1 MKLASLFFFTRC
13 HLTLLLISRVPSSF
27 RITDG
32 LPQLTIEEFANLIEK
47 LNCWDLD
54 FLKITVPTVAII
66 SRL

>member
-32 LPQLTIEEFANLIEK
+32 LPQLTIEEFAKLIEK
-47 LNCWDLD
+47 LNRWDLD
-54 FLKITVPTVAII
+54 FL
-66 SRL
+66 